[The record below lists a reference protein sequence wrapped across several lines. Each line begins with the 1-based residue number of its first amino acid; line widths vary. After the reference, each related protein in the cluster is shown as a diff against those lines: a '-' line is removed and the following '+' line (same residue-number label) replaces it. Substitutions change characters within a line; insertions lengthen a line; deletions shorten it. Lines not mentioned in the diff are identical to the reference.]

1 MKNWLR
7 LSLLTTAAAGIGLTA
22 FLTWT
27 HLWGSLEGICRAG
40 GGCRV
45 VLSSTYSQYGGVPTA
60 TWGLAYYLAVLLVI
74 GITPWLGLRFRA
86 GFERFAL
93 GLSFLATGVSV
104 YLTYYSLTALN
115 TTCIYCLTSLGLVVI
130 LTGGLV
136 FEELRRQR

>member
-1 MKNWLR
+1 MRNWLR
-7 LSLLTTAAAGIGLTA
+7 LFLLATAAAGIGLTG

-60 TWGLAYYLAVLLVI
+60 TWGLVYYLAVFLAI
-74 GITPWLGLRFRA
+74 GIGSRLGPHLRT
-86 GFERFAL
+86 GLERLAL
-93 GLSFLATGVSV
+93 GLSVLAAGVSI

-115 TTCIYCLTSLGLVVI
+115 TTCIYCLGSMGMVVA
-130 LTGGLV
+130 LTGGLG
-136 FEELRRQR
+136 FHELRGDR